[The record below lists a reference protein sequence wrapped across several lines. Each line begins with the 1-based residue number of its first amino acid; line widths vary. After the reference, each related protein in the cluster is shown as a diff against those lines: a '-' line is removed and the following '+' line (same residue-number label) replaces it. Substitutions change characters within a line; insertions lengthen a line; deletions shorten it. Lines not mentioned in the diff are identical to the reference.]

1 MNDAYS
7 GYSADTDG
15 SEGGGDLIAYLPS
28 ILWQRRWWIIVP
40 TVLCTIVGLAAAVL
54 LPARYRSSATLLV
67 ESPELPAQLVGQQQ
81 STSLID
87 QRIAK
92 IRQQVLSRPD
102 LIELIENNN
111 LYPDE
116 RASKPLS
123 EVIDKMRKAT
133 NLSPVSADIQTG
145 PGGTNTIAF
154 SLTFDYPD
162 PQKAQVVAQDFVE
175 RLVKLDAAQTSQA
188 ATGTVEF
195 LQDQANGL
203 VGQIN
208 AIERQIEAIKA
219 ANGMA
224 LSTGGMMMLGGGAGG
239 GYQAQIAGLQ
249 RENAQLQAQLKLQA
263 NATDRD
269 PSVQAAEAQ
278 LAAAQAV
285 YSDTHPDVLAARQR
299 LAEARKFAAANVARS
314 NTDSAIRSQIAS
326 NAAAISSLQAA
337 MSNDTART
345 SALANAQAKAPAVN
359 EQIAQLQ
366 AKADG
371 LRTNYQTVQTNLINA
386 RGSARITEQQR
397 GERLSVIDPPVAP
410 DRPTWPNRPLLA
422 LGGIAAGAALGLG
435 IALVLEFI
443 MRPIRGVA
451 SLQSVTGEPPMV
463 IIPQI
468 AGRRPA
474 PDMDGDD
481 SDSTQSKRRWFRRRK
496 RAADPAVM
504 AG

>member
-15 SEGGGDLIAYLPS
+15 SEGGGDLVAYLPA

-40 TVLCTIVGLAAAVL
+40 IVLCTIVGLAAAVL

-67 ESPELPAQLVGQQQ
+67 ESPELPAQLVGQSQA
-81 STSLID
+81 TSLID

-111 LYPDE
+111 LYPEE

-123 EVIDKMRKAT
+123 EVIEKMRKAT

-175 RLVKLDAAQTSQA
+175 RLVKLDATQTAQA

-203 VGQIN
+203 LGQIN

-224 LSTGGMMMLGGGAGG
+224 LSTGGMMMLGNGGG
-239 GYQAQIAGLQ
+239 GYQAQIAALQ
-249 RENAQLQAQLKLQA
+249 RENAQLQSQLKLQA

-269 PSVQAAEAQ
+269 PAVQGAEAQ
-278 LAAAQAV
+278 LAAVQAI

-299 LAEARKFAAANVARS
+299 LAEARKFAAANVAKS

-337 MSNDTART
+337 QGNDTART
-345 SALANAQAKAPAVN
+345 AALASAQAKAPAVN
-359 EQIAQLQ
+359 EQISQLQ

-422 LGGIAAGAALGLG
+422 LGGIIGGAALGLG
-435 IALVLEFI
+435 IALVLEFV

-468 AGRRPA
+468 AARRPA
-474 PDMDGDD
+474 QGPDGDD
-481 SDSTQSKRRWFRRRK
+481 TDATASKRRWFRRRK
-496 RAADPAVM
+496 RAADPAVV

>member
-1 MNDAYS
+1 
-7 GYSADTDG
+7 
-15 SEGGGDLIAYLPS
+15 
-28 ILWQRRWWIIVP
+28 
-40 TVLCTIVGLAAAVL
+40 
-54 LPARYRSSATLLV
+54 
-67 ESPELPAQLVGQQQ
+67 
-81 STSLID
+81 
-87 QRIAK
+87 
-92 IRQQVLSRPD
+92 
-102 LIELIENNN
+102 
-111 LYPDE
+111 
-116 RASKPLS
+116 
-123 EVIDKMRKAT
+123 
-133 NLSPVSADIQTG
+133 
-145 PGGTNTIAF
+145 
-154 SLTFDYPD
+154 
-162 PQKAQVVAQDFVE
+162 
-175 RLVKLDAAQTSQA
+175 
-188 ATGTVEF
+188 
-195 LQDQANGL
+195 
-203 VGQIN
+203 
-208 AIERQIEAIKA
+208 
-219 ANGMA
+219 
-224 LSTGGMMMLGGGAGG
+224 
-239 GYQAQIAGLQ
+239 
-249 RENAQLQAQLKLQA
+249 LKLQA

-422 LGGIAAGAALGLG
+422 LGGIVAGAALGLG

-474 PDMDGDD
+474 PGMDGDD